1 MEGRWNVLD
10 DQKQGLADRITST
23 AKAMRISGTE
33 MIKLASKRES
43 GDKNQRDD
51 NLQPSP
57 KSTVLDIIMDVF
69 STMTSIP
76 PGPWSSDSASPDDG
90 GGGQAISDGFH
101 NLELTSTETNY
112 RLVYDGP
119 LSCSF
124 RGLRWQLPMLLLRLP
139 TLVCSSTA
147 LLITCNALPLASGCL
162 APASGAQKSSRL
174 SLTSPM
180 LFQTRHWRPSKVR
193 KGVGHETGIE
203 RT

>member
-76 PGPWSSDSASPDDG
+76 PGPWSSDSASPRLKRTTVWYMMVRFLVVSG
-90 GGGQAISDGFH
+90 GCVGSFPCYSCGFQPWYVAQLH
-101 NLELTSTETNY
+101 YSLHVTHCPLH
-112 RLVYDGP
+112 LV
-119 LSCSF
+119 
-124 RGLRWQLPMLLLRLP
+124 
-139 TLVCSSTA
+139 V
-147 LLITCNALPLASGCL
+147 
-162 APASGAQKSSRL
+162 
-174 SLTSPM
+174 
-180 LFQTRHWRPSKVR
+180 
-193 KGVGHETGIE
+193 
-203 RT
+203 